1 MRKEIVIQIFLE
13 IIQIEFIVEIKFG
26 EIKFELVIV
35 FLFELIILLGFDDGE
50 IFLFFIELK
59 EIIIQFSIGQL
70 LEELFV
76 VVKDEKEDLKLIIG
90 EKVGV
95 IELILEGEQVF
106 IGVYD

>member
-1 MRKEIVIQIFLE
+1 MLK
-13 IIQIEFIVEIKFG
+13 
-26 EIKFELVIV
+26 
-35 FLFELIILLGFDDGE
+35 
-50 IFLFFIELK
+50 FFIELK
-59 EIIIQFSIGQL
+59 EIIIQFGIGQL